1 MQAKNNLE
9 KSGPYKTLVEQIKML
24 EAQYAANP
32 TVELGKKL
40 ADARAQQR
48 NMRDIAEAE
57 ALSILSGGSMFGAED
72 LTGEGDISV
81 ADAEAEVGD

>member
-1 MQAKNNLE
+1 
-9 KSGPYKTLVEQIKML
+9 ML

-57 ALSILSGGSMFGAED
+57 ALSILSGGGMFGAGD